1 MKSILVLS
9 LAIFLVGCGGKKSP
23 KKQVIKEKTEAEMN
37 WQSNKGVGLITSIE
51 LGELDVAMVNKGEKL
66 YKSKCIAC
74 HKTTK
79 SKLIGPGLGEIL
91 KRRTPEWTMNM
102 IINPQKMIKED
113 PLAREV
119 YRAYKTP
126 MLNLG
131 IKEKEA
137 REILEYLRTL

>member
-1 MKSILVLS
+1 MRIVLCIG
-9 LAIFLVGCGGKKSP
+9 LAISIISCGGKKTSKP
-23 KKQVIKEKTEAEMN
+23 KLPTEKSEAEKN
-37 WQSNKGVGLITSIE
+37 WKTNTGVGPISTINLE
-51 LGELDVAMVNKGEKL
+51 DVNVVMVEKGQKL
-66 YKSKCIAC
+66 YKSKCVAC

-79 SKLIGPGLGEIL
+79 AKLIGPGLGGIL

-113 PLAREV
+113 PLAKEV
-119 YRAYKTP
+119 YKTYRTP

>member
-1 MKSILVLS
+1 MRFIVLIS
-9 LAIFLVGCGGKKSP
+9 LAISIISCGGKKTSRS
-23 KKQVIKEKTEAEMN
+23 KQPTEKSEAEKKWKTN
-37 WQSNKGVGLITSIE
+37 TGVGPVSSISLE
-51 LGELDVAMVNKGEKL
+51 DIDVVMVEKGEKL
-66 YKSKCIAC
+66 YKSKCVAC
-74 HKTTK
+74 HKTTQA
-79 SKLIGPGLGEIL
+79 KLIGPGLGGIL

-119 YRAYKTP
+119 YKAYRTP